1 MTVSTVNYYRPYVAV
16 TRTVASVAVTA
27 ADYMAPETFIDP
39 DTGDPFLDPETGD
52 PFLTPEFDP
61 INGAAVSAG
70 VRVRRVGNDYVA
82 RPLRQN
88 AIIETSVQY
97 VGTMRW
103 RRQVVEI
110 STPELP
116 VVVEPMD
123 LTIGGLVLSIGG
135 ERLTIAA

>member
-1 MTVSTVNYYRPYVAV
+1 VTTSTVNYYRPYVAV
-16 TRTVASVAVTA
+16 TRTVATVAVSPG
-27 ADYMAPETFIDP
+27 DYPAPEPIIDP

-52 PFLTPEFDP
+52 PFLIQEGFANID
-61 INGAAVSAG
+61 GAAVSAG
-70 VRVRRVGNDYVA
+70 VRVRRVGNEYVA

-110 STPELP
+110 STPEVP
-116 VVVEPMD
+116 VTTRLE
-123 LTIGGLVLSIGG
+123 LTIGGDVLTIGG
-135 ERLTIAA
+135 NILTIAG